1 MNLRICVSVDN
12 PDIIIN
18 AVLITSYQ
26 KQCTKEMEK
35 YISWISNDDLV
46 KCVSLIDLVL
56 YVIKGIVMDENTEC
70 CSEFKEI
77 GSYR

>member
-1 MNLRICVSVDN
+1 
-12 PDIIIN
+12 
-18 AVLITSYQ
+18 
-26 KQCTKEMEK
+26 MEK
-35 YISWISNDDLV
+35 YVSWISNDDLV

-56 YVIKGIVMDENTEC
+56 YVSKGIVMDENTEC